1 MSGEGGQYESS
12 SLKSGSAPERFGDA
26 AVPSSPAE
34 VVLPLPETFLQLHD
48 QHFTLLTCNILFLE
62 NTSKRHRAVY
72 KP

>member
-34 VVLPLPETFLQLHD
+34 VVLSLPETFLHLRD
-48 QHFTLLTCNILFLE
+48 
-62 NTSKRHRAVY
+62 
-72 KP
+72 